1 MRLFLKTV
9 KLVSGISVLDN
20 IFQQLVHSIDL
31 IRYDRYLFYISMN
44 DAEGL
49 MYMKK
54 DDIETGGDWKQVF
67 E

>member
-1 MRLFLKTV
+1 MYKRQEILCPDALALYF
-9 KLVSGISVLDN
+9 GD
-20 IFQQLVHSIDL
+20 
-31 IRYDRYLFYISMN
+31 DRYLFYKSMN

>member
-1 MRLFLKTV
+1 
-9 KLVSGISVLDN
+9 
-20 IFQQLVHSIDL
+20 
-31 IRYDRYLFYISMN
+31 MN